1 MNTSPPSPPPS
12 PLAEQPHGRL
22 RLTSRLTGLAL
33 GAAALA
39 LVIAGV
45 VLNTSMY
52 RLSRAALVAD
62 QVSLAQVIADNV
74 VAAVKFGDERVA
86 RETLATLSAS
96 PEVLEAVLA
105 DADGQPVARY
115 ARSPGTALPAA
126 ADADPQPDQAVQ
138 RLEGRRLW
146 VWQPVRLDGR
156 TIGQLRLTVSL
167 DLLFRQAAWFG
178 GITLLTALGAL
189 AITYGLAVGV
199 RRDVQRVEGM
209 MDELAYL
216 DAVTGLPNRHAA
228 TGYLQAAVEDWRN
241 SGRGFCLLLLD
252 LDDFKDINDSLG
264 HPAGDAVLKTL
275 ADRLVAR
282 LPTAARAFRF
292 GGDEF
297 IVIARSSEQLGESV
311 LSAIAEP
318 VAVEGELLHV
328 RCSAGLASFP
338 QDGVDPHTL
347 VRAADTAMYQ
357 AKSSG
362 KNAVEVY
369 RPQLQ
374 AAAQQRLQTEAELRR
389 ALARDELR
397 LHYQPIV
404 QLGTGRVVG
413 AEALVRWQHPERGL
427 IGPAEFIAVAES
439 TGLITALGAW
449 VLAEAAR
456 QVARWQAAGL
466 PPLFVAVNVSP
477 RQLRHGEL
485 LRQLDR
491 ALAESP
497 AAAGHLEIEITEH
510 TLVENGQDTALT
522 LLALRERGL
531 RMAIDDFGTGL
542 SSLAYLKR
550 LPVDKLKIDRGF
562 VHELPGN
569 QSDLAIVQAVLSMAR
584 ALGLRVVAE
593 GVETAEQQRLLVQAG
608 CEYGQG
614 WHFGRPVPAEA
625 FAQALRAAPPASE
638 ALAEAQGEL

>member
-1 MNTSPPSPPPS
+1 MNTSPPPTPS

-86 RETLATLSAS
+86 GETLATLCAS

-105 DADGQPVARY
+105 DADGQPLARY
-115 ARSPGTALPAA
+115 VRGPATTPLGAATA
-126 ADADPQPDQAVQ
+126 ADVPPPDQALQ
-138 RLEGRRLW
+138 HLEGRRLW
-146 VWQPVRLDGR
+146 VWQPVQLDGKA
-156 TIGQLRLTVSL
+156 IGQLRLTVSL

-241 SGRGFCLLLLD
+241 TGRGFCLLLLD

-456 QVARWQAAGL
+456 QVARWQAAAL

-485 LRQLDR
+485 LRQLDQ

-584 ALGLRVVAE
+584 ALGLQVVAE

-614 WHFGRPVPAEA
+614 WHFGRPVPADA
-625 FAQALRAAPPASE
+625 FAQALGAASE
-638 ALAEAQGEL
+638 PLAVAQGEL

>member
-1 MNTSPPSPPPS
+1 MNT
-12 PLAEQPHGRL
+12 PLSSVTPVADPAHGRL

-52 RLSRAALVAD
+52 RLSRAALVAGN
-62 QVSLAQVIADNV
+62 VSLAQVIADNV
-74 VAAVKFGDERVA
+74 VAAVKFRDERGA
-86 RETLATLSAS
+86 GETLSTLSAS
-96 PEVLEAVLA
+96 PEVLHALLCDAEGEPLA
-105 DADGQPVARY
+105 HY
-115 ARSPGTALPAA
+115 TTAGAAPAA
-126 ADADPQPDQAVQ
+126 DDARLPMFEAQQ
-138 RLEGRRLW
+138 RFDGRRLLL
-146 VWQPVRLDGR
+146 WQPVWLDDR
-156 TIGQLRLTVSL
+156 AIGQLRMTISL
-167 DLLFRQAAWFG
+167 DPLYRQAAWFG

-199 RRDVQRVEGM
+199 RRDIQRVEVR

-228 TGYLQAAVEDWRN
+228 TAYLQAAVEDWRN

-264 HPAGDAVLKTL
+264 HPAGDEVLKTL
-275 ADRLVAR
+275 AHRLVTR
-282 LPTAARAFRF
+282 LPATARAFRF

-297 IVIARSSEQLGESV
+297 IVIARSTEQLAEST
-311 LSAIAEP
+311 LAAIAEP
-318 VAVEGELLHV
+318 VAVEGDLLHV
-328 RCSAGLASFP
+328 RCSAGLATFP
-338 QDGVDPHTL
+338 QDGIDPHTL
-347 VRAADTAMYQ
+347 VRAADTAMYR
-357 AKSSG
+357 AKSAG
-362 KNAVEVY
+362 KNVVEVY
-369 RPQLQ
+369 RPELQ

-404 QLGTGRVVG
+404 HLASGRVVG

-439 TGLITALGAW
+439 TGLITELGAW
-449 VLAEAAR
+449 VLMEAAR
-456 QVARWQAAGL
+456 QVSHWEATGL
-466 PPLFVAVNVSP
+466 PALFIAVNVSA
-477 RQLRHGEL
+477 RQLRHGAL

-491 ALAESP
+491 ALAASP
-497 AAAGHLEIEITEH
+497 AAIGRLEIEITEH
-510 TLVENGQDTALT
+510 TLVDSGEDTELT
-522 LLALRERGL
+522 LLALRERGV

-562 VHELPGN
+562 VHELPAN

-584 ALGLRVVAE
+584 SLGLRVVAE
-593 GVETAEQQRLLVQAG
+593 GVETADQQRVLQQAG

-614 WHFGRPVPAEA
+614 WHFGRPVSADA
-625 FAQALRAAPPASE
+625 FVQLLARPASE
-638 ALAEAQGEL
+638 TLPVTQGQL